1 MRVFV
6 TGATGFIGSAL
17 TGGLCP
23 EGRSEP
29 AQSSKSTTGRV
40 APLHPGETGHASS
53 NQPRRA
59 GAGPAGTAAMR
70 AIPCSAPRWCGT
82 GSSRLVSLPKRAPAC
97 HDSKSTISARE

>member
-29 AQSSKSTTGRV
+29 AQSSKSTTGR
-40 APLHPGETGHASS
+40 ACASS
-53 NQPRRA
+53 SRRD
-59 GAGPAGTAAMR
+59 R
-70 AIPCSAPRWCGT
+70 ACQFQSAQACRGGT
-82 GSSRLVSLPKRAPAC
+82 GGDCGDEGHPLLGSTLVRDRKFTARVSAETRACLPRFQI
-97 HDSKSTISARE
+97 DDLG